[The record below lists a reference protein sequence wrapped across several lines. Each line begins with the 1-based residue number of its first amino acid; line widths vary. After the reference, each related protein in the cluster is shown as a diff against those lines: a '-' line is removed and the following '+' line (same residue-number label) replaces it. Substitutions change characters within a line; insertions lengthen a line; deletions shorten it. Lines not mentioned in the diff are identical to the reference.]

1 MPKYNEEDC
10 TGCMLFLLNLEVRD
24 VNQSYNEKWN
34 VLVPNNEYDQN
45 IVVFDS
51 IHTVPMKNCSKIS
64 YLKKK
69 HFQKNEKCFKFQ
81 WPKHITID
89 TVRYINPQTII

>member
-51 IHTVPMKNCSKIS
+51 IYTVPMKDCSKIS
-64 YLKKK
+64 YLKKNISK
-69 HFQKNEKCFKFQ
+69 GIRSVSSFNDQNILQ
-81 WPKHITID
+81 
-89 TVRYINPQTII
+89 